1 VVFTHLRA
9 FVAGCA
15 STAALICIAMF
26 NTARRDPDVARP
38 ERAML
43 YVLTAIWVLFLAT
56 PLLLLGGVIG
66 VLIKRFVLR

>member
-1 VVFTHLRA
+1 
-9 FVAGCA
+9 
-15 STAALICIAMF
+15 MF